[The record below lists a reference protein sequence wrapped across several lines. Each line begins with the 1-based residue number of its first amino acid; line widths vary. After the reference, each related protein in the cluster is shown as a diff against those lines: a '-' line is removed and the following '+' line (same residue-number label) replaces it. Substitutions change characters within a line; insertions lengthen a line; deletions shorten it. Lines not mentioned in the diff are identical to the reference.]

1 MIFLPLRTVPVHKVV
16 IVDLHNSSQNLDI
29 MNFLYR
35 KEHSEKLNLQG
46 KQYYQEH
53 KEEVLQFQENIEINN
68 AKRWKIEIM
77 KNMFVDAERQTHIDT
92 NHDMK
97 NQRNIKHG

>member
-1 MIFLPLRTVPVHKVV
+1 
-16 IVDLHNSSQNLDI
+16 

-53 KEEVLQFQENIEINN
+53 KEEVLQFQEKYRGKQRQKMRDRDNEKHVCGCGTTNSHRHKSRHEKSKKHQAWLKEEKQTSETIF
-68 AKRWKIEIM
+68 KKII
-77 KNMFVDAERQTHIDT
+77 FYTFCI
-92 NHDMK
+92 
-97 NQRNIKHG
+97 